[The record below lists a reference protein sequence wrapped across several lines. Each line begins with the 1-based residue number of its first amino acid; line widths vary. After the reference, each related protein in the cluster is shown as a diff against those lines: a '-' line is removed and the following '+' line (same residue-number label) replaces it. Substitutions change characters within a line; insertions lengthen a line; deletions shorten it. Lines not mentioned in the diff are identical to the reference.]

1 MSSDISAAG
10 EIPAPPPGA
19 APATAAVPATAPA
32 AAPSTAT
39 APPAAASAAGSRG
52 RTPAGPAGRAAR
64 RLMWLTWAGIGI
76 AIVIMVAVS
85 LVRGGWMRPPLVLPA
100 GGPPWE
106 LPVRHVSAD
115 VITYLLWFAAVAS
128 AGGVVAGLLAV
139 RRGVR
144 LNARLLLII
153 GLVTVAVLTVL
164 PPAGSTDPLDYAT
177 YGRLV
182 LLGHSPYVYTPH
194 YLRHLHDAFAQS
206 IPLIWSKYVSV
217 YGPLA
222 TMEQLLAAKLG
233 GSSPALIVFWLKLW
247 NSAGFAAVAVAIHRL
262 FRADPAQRLRGHLLW
277 TLNPLLLWD
286 LVEAGHVD
294 VLAAAA
300 GLFGLLVLGRQA
312 HGERPGLARVL
323 AAGVL
328 LGVAADIKINYA
340 LFGLGAA
347 WALRRYPAALAAA
360 GAAALAVLAPSY
372 AYFGWPAVKALLGRR
387 DSASADNFYRLVL
400 PTYHL
405 VGIVAAVLVIAM
417 AVLAL
422 RRFPPGDPARPAI
435 RPTVALAAA
444 WLFLWPYQLPW
455 YDAMI
460 ICVLVLYPA
469 TRLDWLVLARL
480 TAGTIA
486 NMPGNPLLPHGHLL
500 SLLDH
505 YAIRAVAPLVIL
517 GTAVGL
523 VVLCWSGRWN
533 PKDPADPPPAT
544 PTADEVLVPAT
555 G

>member
-1 MSSDISAAG
+1 M
-10 EIPAPPPGA
+10 
-19 APATAAVPATAPA
+19 PATAAATAPTSA
-32 AAPSTAT
+32 AV
-39 APPAAASAAGSRG
+39 PPAAATAARSRG
-52 RTPAGPAGRAAR
+52 TAPAGQAGRAAR
-64 RLMWLTWAGIGI
+64 RLIWLTWAGIGV

-153 GLVTVAVLTVL
+153 GLITVAVLTVL

-177 YGRLV
+177 YGRLL

-262 FRADPAQRLRGHLLW
+262 LRADPAARLRGHLLW

-286 LVEAGHVD
+286 LVEAGHVN

-360 GAAALAVLAPSY
+360 GAAALAVLVPSY
-372 AYFGWPAVKALLGRR
+372 AYFGRPAVRALLSRR
-387 DSASADNFYRLVL
+387 DSASADNFYRLIL
-400 PTYHL
+400 PSYHL

-417 AVLAL
+417 AVLTL
-422 RRFPPGDPARPAI
+422 RRLPPGDPARPAI

-480 TAGTIA
+480 TAGTLA
-486 NMPGNPLLPHGHLL
+486 NMPGNPLLPHGHVL

-517 GTAVGL
+517 GAAVGL

-533 PKDPADPPPAT
+533 PQDPADPPPAT
-544 PTADEVLVPAT
+544 PNADEVLVPAT

>member
-19 APATAAVPATAPA
+19 APATAVPA
-32 AAPSTAT
+32 AAPGVAPTSIGAV
-39 APPAAASAAGSRG
+39 PPAAAARSRG
-52 RTPAGPAGRAAR
+52 RTPAGPGGRTAR
-64 RLMWLTWAGIGI
+64 RLIWPTWAGIGI

-100 GGPPWE
+100 DGPPWE
-106 LPVRHVSAD
+106 LPVRHASAD
-115 VITYLLWFAAVAS
+115 VITYLLWFAAVTG

-139 RRGVR
+139 RRGVQ

-153 GLVTVAVLTVL
+153 GLITVAVLTVL

-177 YGRLV
+177 YGRLL

-247 NSAGFAAVAVAIHRL
+247 NAAGFAAVAVTIHRL
-262 FRADPAQRLRGHLLW
+262 LRADPAQRLRGHLLW

-286 LVEAGHVD
+286 LVESGHVD

-300 GLFGLLVLGRQA
+300 GLFGLLMLGRQA

-328 LGVAADIKINYA
+328 LGVAADIKIDYA

-347 WALRRYPAALAAA
+347 WALRRYPAALAAT
-360 GAAALAVLAPSY
+360 GAAALAVLVPSY

-387 DSASADNFYRLVL
+387 DSASADNFYRLIL
-400 PTYHL
+400 PSYHL

-435 RPTVALAAA
+435 RPTVTLAAA

-486 NMPGNPLLPHGHLL
+486 NMPGNPLLPHGHVLT
-500 SLLDH
+500 LLDH

-517 GTAVGL
+517 GSAVGL

-544 PTADEVLVPAT
+544 PSADEVLVPAT